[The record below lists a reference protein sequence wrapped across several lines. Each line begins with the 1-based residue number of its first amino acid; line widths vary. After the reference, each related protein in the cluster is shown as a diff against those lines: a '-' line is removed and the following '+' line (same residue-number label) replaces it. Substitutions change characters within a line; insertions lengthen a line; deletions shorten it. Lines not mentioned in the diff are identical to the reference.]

1 METEG
6 KISLS
11 DPRSASFVS
20 SERDEVCPFDPSQ
33 DLVRMREGDE
43 LPRLRVSHPVHG
55 DTEVVVVTK
64 YGDVRA
70 AFAEKNL
77 VTGNGVDPAL
87 PRTLYNHPGF
97 LPVYSGPEHV
107 RLRRMLTGSF
117 TVREVGNLRPAI
129 EKIVAEHL
137 DAMAEHGPGTDLV
150 EVFALPIPSWVI
162 CELLGVPYETRSMF
176 QRCSQVIMDGSAGTD
191 QLVAASAELNAVMA
205 DIVDRNRSAPGDGI
219 LGRLIQR
226 HGTDLSDDELIG
238 FGTTLLVGGH
248 ETTATML
255 ALSVLALLR
264 NPRQLAAF
272 RDDSSVTET
281 AVEELL
287 RYLSIP
293 APLLRT
299 AVEDV
304 EIRGKTIAAG
314 EYVLL
319 SPLTANRDP
328 EFVPDRPD
336 VLDIRRRPAAQLSFG
351 FGVHQCLGQ
360 QLARLELKTALPALF
375 RRFPTLRIAPGADIR
390 FRRESTVY
398 GVEALPVSW

>member
-1 METEG
+1 
-6 KISLS
+6 
-11 DPRSASFVS
+11 
-20 SERDEVCPFDPSQ
+20 
-33 DLVRMREGDE
+33 MRERDE
-43 LPRLRVSHPVHG
+43 LPRLRVSHPVRG
-55 DTEVVVVTK
+55 DIEVVVITK
-64 YGDVRA
+64 YNDVRA
-70 AFAEKNL
+70 AFAEKLL

-87 PRTLYNHPGF
+87 PRTLFNHPGF
-97 LPVYSGPEHV
+97 LPVYSGPEHK

-117 TVREVGNLRPAI
+117 TVREVGDLRPAI
-129 EKIVAEHL
+129 EKIVSDHL
-137 DAMAEHGPGTDLV
+137 DAMAEHGPGVDLV
-150 EVFALPIPSWVI
+150 EAFALPIPSLVI

-176 QRCSQVIMDGSAGTD
+176 QRCSRVIMDGAAGAD
-191 QLVAASAELNAVMA
+191 QLVTASAELNAAMA
-205 DIVDRNRSAPGDGI
+205 DIVQRNRSAPGGGL
-219 LGRLIQR
+219 LGKLIQR
-226 HGTDLSDDELIG
+226 HGADLSDDELIG

-264 NPRQLAAF
+264 NPQQLATL
-272 RDDSSVTET
+272 RDDGSVTET

-293 APLLRT
+293 APLLRM

-304 EIRGKTIAAG
+304 EICGKSIAAG

-328 EFVPDRPD
+328 DFVPDRPD
-336 VLDIRRRPAAQLSFG
+336 VLNVHRRPVAQMSFG

-360 QLARLELKTALPALF
+360 QLARLELKIALPALL
-375 RRFPTLRIAPGADIR
+375 RRFPTLELAPEAHIR